1 MSSAALRDKISISQE
16 ELFFHE
22 DEDPSTTTV
31 LDLRNDKF
39 PISKKSNSP
48 MRWQLVDY
56 YGTWLKLRQ
65 DLYFPRGIIHAIR
78 WQPIDYYSTRPYEDT
93 RLLITKRNFSSMRQ
107 QFVDYYGTRLKL
119 RQDLYF
125 PRGFIHPWG
134 DNSSTTTVLDSSW
147 DKISISQEDLFI
159 HEVTIRRLLQY
170 LTQAET
176 IYLFLK
182 RIYSSTRCELID
194 YYGTQSKPRQDL
206 LFLKG
211 TIRPWDDKQIDYYGT
226 QRRKSR

>member
-78 WQPIDYYSTRPYEDT
+78 WQPNDYYCTRPYEDT
-93 RLLITKRNFSSMRQ
+93 RLLLPKRNFSSMRWQ
-107 QFVDYYGTRLKL
+107 LIDYYGTRPKK

-125 PRGFIHPWG
+125 PRGITHPW
-134 DNSSTTTVLDSSW
+134 DEKSLTTKILDRWW
-147 DKISISQEDLFI
+147 DKISIPLKELLI
-159 HEVTIRRLLQY
+159 HEMT
-170 LTQAET
+170 
-176 IYLFLK
+176 K
-182 RIYSSTRCELID
+182 ID
-194 YYGTQSKPRQDL
+194 YYN
-206 LFLKG
+206 
-211 TIRPWDDKQIDYYGT
+211 T
-226 QRRKSR
+226 QRRNSR